1 MVDVA
6 VKMGSQMPSMRI
18 VRVAVAV
25 LAVAAAGASADDAC
39 RTFAGSFTA
48 VPPQQCASP
57 VRICTHGTLTG
68 GFPSTYDFVMDTLVP
83 TRIPG
88 VFAYTGHSLITV
100 PSGASLTGSDSGLM
114 RLNGNGTA
122 SFVTVV
128 RIVGGT
134 GELAG
139 ATGGIVA
146 PGTLNLATG
155 STAGT
160 YSGALC
166 GGGRS

>member
-1 MVDVA
+1 
-6 VKMGSQMPSMRI
+6 MR
-18 VRVAVAV
+18 
-25 LAVAAAGASADDAC
+25 LAGGYLHARHAN
-39 RTFAGSFTA
+39 
-48 VPPQQCASP
+48 
-57 VRICTHGTLTG
+57 G

-100 PSGASLTGSDSGLM
+100 QSGATLTGSDSGLM
-114 RLNGNGTA
+114 RLNGDGTA

-155 STAGT
+155 RRNILRRPLRRRPQLARPNGLPPVARALSPAPRSFAAGHT
-160 YSGALC
+160 LADIRGSISADS
-166 GGGRS
+166 R

>member
-1 MVDVA
+1 RQFHGGA
-6 VKMGSQMPSMRI
+6 PGAMR
-18 VRVAVAV
+18 
-25 LAVAAAGASADDAC
+25 LAG
-39 RTFAGSFTA
+39 G
-48 VPPQQCASP
+48 
-57 VRICTHGTLTG
+57 ICTHGTLIG

-100 PSGASLTGSDSGLM
+100 QSGATLTGSDSGLM
-114 RLNGNGTA
+114 RRNGDGTA

>member
-1 MVDVA
+1 MF
-6 VKMGSQMPSMRI
+6 
-18 VRVAVAV
+18 
-25 LAVAAAGASADDAC
+25 AC
-39 RTFAGSFTA
+39 
-48 VPPQQCASP
+48 
-57 VRICTHGTLTG
+57 
-68 GFPSTYDFVMDTLVP
+68 
-83 TRIPG
+83 PG
-88 VFAYTGHSLITV
+88 DSLITV
-100 PSGASLTGSDSGLM
+100 QSGAALTGSDSGLM
-114 RLNGNGTA
+114 RLNGDGTA
-122 SFVTVV
+122 SFVTVL

-139 ATGGIVA
+139 ATGGIVV

>member
-1 MVDVA
+1 MRFRCIVRAA
-6 VKMGSQMPSMRI
+6 VHWGSRMPSMRI
-18 VRVAVAV
+18 FLMPFALVAIP
-25 LAVAAAGASADDAC
+25 AAGARADDAC
-39 RTFAGSFTA
+39 RTFAGSFMA
-48 VPPQQCASP
+48 EPPKQCASP
-57 VRICTHGTLTG
+57 VGICTHGKLIG
-68 GFPSTYDFVMDTLVP
+68 GFPSSYDFVMDTLVP

-88 VFAYTGHSLITV
+88 
-100 PSGASLTGSDSGLM
+100 SDSGLM
-114 RLNGNGTA
+114 RLNGDGTA

>member
-1 MVDVA
+1 
-6 VKMGSQMPSMRI
+6 
-18 VRVAVAV
+18 
-25 LAVAAAGASADDAC
+25 
-39 RTFAGSFTA
+39 
-48 VPPQQCASP
+48 
-57 VRICTHGTLTG
+57 
-68 GFPSTYDFVMDTLVP
+68 
-83 TRIPG
+83 
-88 VFAYTGHSLITV
+88 
-100 PSGASLTGSDSGLM
+100 M
-114 RLNGNGTA
+114 RLNGDGTA

-155 STAGT
+155 RTAGT

-166 GGGRS
+166 GGGRRVEPLP